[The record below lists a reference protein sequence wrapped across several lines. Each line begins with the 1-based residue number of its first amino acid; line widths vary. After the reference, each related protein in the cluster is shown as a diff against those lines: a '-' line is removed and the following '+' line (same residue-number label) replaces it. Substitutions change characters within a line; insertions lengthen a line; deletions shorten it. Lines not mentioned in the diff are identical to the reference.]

1 LKHHDDRGDHILVD
15 NHFNITAIIDWEYA
29 SIEVRDFAF
38 SSHCIM
44 WPAADFYNG
53 KNNLSREEI
62 EFASIFR
69 KRGRSDMA
77 DILLKGRRWQRFLV
91 SVSENMSSGPQ
102 EFQNL
107 FQGLRA
113 ALLDECEP
121 EKLVPYDEWRAKAI
135 PQYANTD
142 EKLQRLV
149 REDLAS
155 APGPH

>member
-1 LKHHDDRGDHILVD
+1 
-15 NHFNITAIIDWEYA
+15 
-29 SIEVRDFAF
+29 
-38 SSHCIM
+38 M
-44 WPAADFYNG
+44 WPVADFYNG

-69 KRGRSDMA
+69 KRGRCDMA
-77 DILLKGRRWQRFLV
+77 EFLLKGRRWQRFLV

-121 EKLVPYDEWRAKAI
+121 AKLVSYDEWRAKAI

-142 EKLQRLV
+142 EQLQRLV

-155 APGPH
+155 APRPH